1 MTALVLGGTGPT
13 GHFVVNGLR
22 QRGHRVAILHSGRHE
37 IDEGFVASVMETFQ
51 AGSDSSSESMP
62 WEDQA
67 RERIA
72 RAPDMVRGML
82 IQEIEGWSRR
92 NGLQQVS
99 GEAVDAVKQT
109 WAERGVFHLDPDDR
123 RNSN

>member
-1 MTALVLGGTGPT
+1 MVISDQPDMTRKAADTIA
-13 GHFVVNGLR
+13 R
-22 QRGHRVAILHSGRHE
+22 QNGRHE
-37 IDEGFVASVMETFQ
+37 IDEDFVAGVMETFK

-62 WEDQA
+62 WEAQA

-72 RAPDMVRGML
+72 RAPEMVRGML
-82 IQEIEGWSRR
+82 IREIEGWSRR

-109 WAERGVFHLDPDDR
+109 WAERRVFHLDPDDR